1 MCLSCEVSSSN
12 FSNVAGLFVKG
23 KRILEETSR
32 NTRHRYAVRGC
43 EMIEE
48 DLDCSWTGIVQVQGN
63 QILMEP
69 TRRNKKKST
78 QGTLSGMQIFEIKK
92 KILK

>member
-1 MCLSCEVSSSN
+1 MLWNESSYYYWRSVLCVYHEVSSSN

-69 TRRNKKKST
+69 TRRNKKN
-78 QGTLSGMQIFEIKK
+78 Q
-92 KILK
+92 LKEL

>member
-1 MCLSCEVSSSN
+1 VCLSCEVSSSN

-48 DLDCSWTGIVQVQGN
+48 DLDCSWTGIVQVQG
-63 QILMEP
+63 
-69 TRRNKKKST
+69 K
-78 QGTLSGMQIFEIKK
+78 EIKYSWSLLDETK
-92 KILK
+92 KINSRNSEWNADIRN